1 MSKSPDILD
10 NQREFVKTGTA
21 WLGGCNSVRL
31 PWVLP
36 DAQFIWGVNVVNR
49 GGIVQTR
56 PGYICRLTLPAGNLQ
71 GCHFFRVTQNL
82 VTPID
87 YLVFAVDGLVYA
99 IPFPLVQP
107 KDWSIYQLAN
117 IQFSKS
123 AKNVYW
129 ADTQQS
135 ATENNL
141 GELQILPTFSILV
154 MQDGVTNPAYWDGT
168 TSAHSNPNNT
178 PVPGIPIGTW
188 MSFSGNRLWVASQN
202 QVYASDIGNPLQFLE
217 TIQGTARG
225 TIQFFQQI
233 TGLVNAIGINRESVL
248 YVFTQDQTFAIQSG
262 ISDRTT
268 WATTVDFKVVL
279 FPSIGCIAGRSVV
292 NHVGLLWWY
301 SAGGLVSSDSA
312 AAAYLTSQVK
322 FKDIEMAR
330 SKRNFAPDISNICG
344 ASFESYLLMSVPSGD
359 FLNAHTM
366 ALDYSVADELNQ
378 DLANPAWQGVWT
390 GIRPIEWATGTVDGT
405 HRIFAASVDYASLPG
420 ETSFNHI
427 WEGFQANRMDSYST
441 IDLNN
446 SPIQVD
452 NQIYCSFETKKYG
465 DTMDLKKMAY
475 AEIDLIE
482 MGGNVNLLVSYAGT
496 KGSYY
501 EILRKKM
508 NAQLDDS
515 NTSSQEVHN
524 IFDAIGS
531 FRPQGRRLWTGVA
544 LISDQCQS
552 VESQYDNTRDKA
564 FSLYFQWC
572 GRMGIECFRI
582 FTQVVPEKST
592 GGCEE
597 DETSI
602 NIATYSGQTF
612 KIEQ

>member
-1 MSKSPDILD
+1 MKSPSILD

-36 DAQFIWGVNVVNR
+36 DAQYIWGVNVVNR

-71 GCHFFRVTQNL
+71 GTHFFRVTQNL
-82 VTPID
+82 TVPKD
-87 YLVFAVDGLVYA
+87 YLVFAVNGLVYA

-117 IQFSKS
+117 IKFSAT
-123 AKNVYW
+123 AKNIYW

-141 GELQILPTFSILV
+141 GELQILPTYSILV
-154 MQDGVTNPAYWDGT
+154 MQDGVSEAAYWDGT
-168 TSAHSNPNNT
+168 VNAHTNQNST
-178 PVPGIPIGTW
+178 PIPGIPIGTW
-188 MSFSGNRLWVASQN
+188 MAFSGNRLWVASAN

-217 TIQGTARG
+217 TISGTARG
-225 TIQFFQQI
+225 TIQFFQEI

-248 YVFTQDQTFAIQSG
+248 YVFTQDNTSAIQSG

-268 WATTVDFKVVL
+268 WATTVNFKILL
-279 FPSIGCIAGRSVV
+279 FPNIGCVAGRSIV

-301 SAGGLVSSDSA
+301 SYNGLVSSDSA

-322 FKDIEMAR
+322 YKDIEMAR
-330 SKRNFAPDISNICG
+330 SKRNFAPDISGVCG

-366 ALDYSVADELNQ
+366 TLDYSVADELNG
-378 DLANPAWQGVWT
+378 DIATPAWQGIWT
-390 GIRPIEWATGTVDGT
+390 GIRPVEWTTGTVDGV
-405 HRIFAASVDYASLPG
+405 HRIFAASDDYASLPG

-427 WEGFQANRMDSYST
+427 WEAFQANREDSYT
-441 IDLNN
+441 ITDINN
-446 SPIQVD
+446 NLVQINNPI
-452 NQIYCSFETKKYG
+452 YWSWETKKYG
-465 DTMDLKKMAY
+465 DTMDLKKFAY
-475 AEIDLIE
+475 AEVDLIE
-482 MGGNVNLLVSYAGT
+482 MGGNINFLVSYAGT
-496 KGSYY
+496 KGAYF
-501 EILRKKM
+501 EVLRKKM

-515 NTSSQEVHN
+515 DTSFQTVHD
-524 IFDAIGS
+524 IYDKIGN
-531 FRPQGRRLWTGVA
+531 FRPQGRRVSTTVA
-544 LISDQCQS
+544 QLVPYCQS
-552 VESQYDNTRDKA
+552 VESRWDNTIDKA
-564 FSLYFQWC
+564 FSLYFQGC
-572 GRMGIECFRI
+572 GRMGIESFRV
-582 FTQVVPEKST
+582 FTHVFPEPAT
-592 GGCEE
+592 GRCEE

-612 KIEQ
+612 KITS